1 MAKQRFSEEN
11 NEEQQR
17 QALQEGHILKD
28 KRASPETEQLS
39 AEWSSL
45 FLLPD
50 TVLYLEH
57 GVLGSPSQS
66 LLFTILIV
74 RIHNQ

>member
-1 MAKQRFSEEN
+1 MDKQRFSEEN

-39 AEWSSL
+39 PEWGSL
-45 FLLPD
+45 FLLPE
-50 TVLYLEH
+50 TSCIMSMECWVFHHRVCCL
-57 GVLGSPSQS
+57 P
-66 LLFTILIV
+66 F
-74 RIHNQ
+74 